1 MTPLADPIQI
11 AKLSL
16 LLVLVAACSATDIVS
31 RRIPN
36 GYLLPALGV
45 AMLLQIVGG
54 GGNAVLDGIGGL
66 LFGLAIL
73 SPFYILGGMAAGDVK
88 LMGVAGAILG
98 IDGAIVAGFTTLMA
112 GGILGV
118 VFVCWRLLEP
128 AIIALSMQFLQFLP
142 SNSFQNLKVPSAAL
156 VSVRRSHIPY
166 APAIAAGA
174 YFAAWKVN
182 FLVG

>member
-16 LLVLVAACSATDIVS
+16 LLVLVAACSATDLVS

-36 GYLLPALGV
+36 IYLLPALAA

-54 GGNAVLDGIGGL
+54 GGYAILDGIGGL
-66 LFGLAIL
+66 IFGLAIL
-73 SPFYILGGMAAGDVK
+73 SPFYMLGGMSAGDVK

-98 IDGAIVAGFTTLMA
+98 IEGGIVAGFATLVA
-112 GGILGV
+112 GGVLGLL
-118 VFVCWRLLEP
+118 FVGWRLLEP
-128 AIIALSMQFLQFLP
+128 AINALTMQLMHFRP
-142 SNSFQNLKVPSAAL
+142 NSSFHNFQVPSAAL
-156 VSVRRSHIPY
+156 ASVRRSSIPY

-174 YFAAWKVN
+174 YFAAWKIN
-182 FLVG
+182 FLAG